1 MLRARACPPSRI
13 ERETAE
19 ARVCCQR
26 SGERAI
32 NGEAQ
37 DHGRIT
43 LAQNLKIKLKN
54 EALVT
59 NSNSA
64 LPTLFILIPALESV

>member
-1 MLRARACPPSRI
+1 MLRASECPPSRI

-26 SGERAI
+26 SEERAI

-37 DHGRIT
+37 DQGRIT
-43 LAQNLKIKLKN
+43 LAQNLKIKLKI

-59 NSNSA
+59 NSNAA
-64 LPTLFILIPALESV
+64 LLTLFVLITAL